1 LDIKFLTQRTER
13 SCPQNPND
21 YFDAESFNRR
31 RRFLAGTNG
40 PCAHVHFA
48 NAFDFDL
55 RLRLRLPPKA
65 ANMNTNYQ
73 PRPVDTSSVT
83 IPEALQEKIEDL
95 ARNNHEVWASSR
107 ISEGWRYGPGL
118 DREKREHPS
127 LVPYK
132 LLPESEKD
140 VDRATVVQTLKATL
154 AMGFRIE
161 HG

>member
-1 LDIKFLTQRTER
+1 MPNRSTGDGVFWREPTVHARTFT
-13 SCPQNPND
+13 P
-21 YFDAESFNRR
+21 
-31 RRFLAGTNG
+31 
-40 PCAHVHFA
+40 A

-65 ANMNTNYQ
+65 ANMNTTYQ

-127 LVPYK
+127 LVPYE